1 MVRISKRQLGF
12 ITILDY
18 IKNIQSNN
26 VSSHLD
32 MKIQC
37 SDGSVVTCG
46 MLLAAIS
53 PIIRDL
59 AKIPLDLDDLII
71 YVPDFTVGIFFFILT
86 LLGWGIFMKVFMKK
100 KVDE

>member
-1 MVRISKRQLGF
+1 MVTPSKRRQLGF

-18 IKNIQSNN
+18 IKNIQSN
-26 VSSHLD
+26 VSSRLHLD

-59 AKIPLDLDDLII
+59 ANIPLDLNDLII
-71 YVPDFTVGIFFFILT
+71 YVPDFSVIDIFIY
-86 LLGWGIFMKVFMKK
+86 LLICMKLSFKI
-100 KVDE
+100 

>member
-59 AKIPLDLDDLII
+59 AKIPLDLDDFII
-71 YVPDFTVGIFFFILT
+71 YVPDFTVGNFFSYIH
-86 LLGWGIFMKVFMKK
+86 
-100 KVDE
+100 

>member
-59 AKIPLDLDDLII
+59 AKIPLDLDDFII
-71 YVPDFTVGIFFFILT
+71 YVPDFTVGNFFYIYIRWRFRSRFFYSIQPD
-86 LLGWGIFMKVFMKK
+86 IP
-100 KVDE
+100 

>member
-18 IKNIQSNN
+18 IKNIHSN

-37 SDGSVVTCG
+37 SDGSVATCG

-59 AKIPLDLDDLII
+59 AKIPLDLDDFII
-71 YVPDFTVGIFFFILT
+71 YVPDFTVGNFFSYIH
-86 LLGWGIFMKVFMKK
+86 
-100 KVDE
+100 